1 MFSNVYQTGPQ
12 SGVELFTASSK
23 DPYKYIEVI
32 GKCQKIYERNIKGYM
47 ISLDDNIVNP
57 SKIICPSSQYK
68 QTLGIIQP
76 LLVLQMNAPSEKQ
89 KPISFE
95 IVVTDNTGQRRRLHF
110 SSSFRTIQ
118 SKNELHS
125 QIPLII
131 PRGEWCNLIFN
142 LQNIVANV
150 FNGEISF
157 HTLDSFCWRHAR

>member
-1 MFSNVYQTGPQ
+1 MFSNVYQIGPQ
-12 SGVELFTASSK
+12 SGIELFTASNK

-32 GKCQKIYERNIKGYM
+32 GKCSKIYERNIKGYM

-57 SKIICPSSQYK
+57 SSIICPSNKYK
-68 QTLGIIQP
+68 QSLGIIQQ
-76 LLVLQMNAPSEKQ
+76 LLVLQINTPLENN

-95 IVVTDNTGQRRRLHF
+95 IIFTDNTKQRRRLHF

-125 QIPLII
+125 QIPLNI
-131 PRGEWCNLIFN
+131 PRGEWLNLIFN

-150 FNGEISF
+150 FNGEITYQ
-157 HTLDSFCWRHAR
+157 TLDSFSWRHAR